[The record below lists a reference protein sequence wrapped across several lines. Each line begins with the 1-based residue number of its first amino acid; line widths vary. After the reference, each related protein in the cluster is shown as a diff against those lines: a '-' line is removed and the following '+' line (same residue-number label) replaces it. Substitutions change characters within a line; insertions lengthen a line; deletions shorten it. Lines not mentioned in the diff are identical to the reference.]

1 MNIFAII
8 AGGVIAAVLLHEV
21 FVYRRTHS
29 RFEERTFTGV
39 APDVAQFEYGWEDE
53 YLRDWEDY
61 EVAELDAAY
70 GSFVDDRTPDVIR
83 CLANRAR
90 RTV

>member
-1 MNIFAII
+1 MNVALV
-8 AGGVIAAVLLHEV
+8 AGGVIAAVLIHEV

-39 APDVAQFEYGWEDE
+39 APDVAQFHYGWESE

-61 EVAELDAAY
+61 EVAALDAAY
-70 GSFVDDRTPDVIR
+70 GRFVDDETPQVLRD
-83 CLANRAR
+83 LANRAR
-90 RTV
+90 SI